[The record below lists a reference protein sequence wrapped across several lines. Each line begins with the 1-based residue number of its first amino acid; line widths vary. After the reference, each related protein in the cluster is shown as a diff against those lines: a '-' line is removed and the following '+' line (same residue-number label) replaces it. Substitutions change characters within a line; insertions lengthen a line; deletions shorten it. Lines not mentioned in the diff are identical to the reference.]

1 VRRSCWSLE
10 NQGFT
15 TPPPYRSETLV
26 DDFAVRSLRYNNLLH
41 VNRLTTGGDGIPRAF
56 IERHIVAV
64 TLNPFHSLTPLKN
77 YFSRS
82 MFAANP
88 FVGWLALSC
97 ITMSLSQNSSHR

>member
-1 VRRSCWSLE
+1 MPGPIHVSLACARIVVE
-10 NQGFT
+10 
-15 TPPPYRSETLV
+15 LLM
-26 DDFAVRSLRYNNLLH
+26 DDFAGRPLGHDNLLH
-41 VNRLTTGGDGIPRAF
+41 VNRLTTGGNEIHRAF

>member
-1 VRRSCWSLE
+1 MWVTGESR
-10 NQGFT
+10 FHDF
-15 TPPPYRSETLV
+15 PPPYRSETLV
-26 DDFAVRSLRYNNLLH
+26 DDFAVRSLRYNLLH
-41 VNRLTTGGDGIPRAF
+41 VNRLTTGGDGIHRAF